1 MFCDD
6 CHTLVLAGEIVDFSF
21 RGISLMTDLMAL
33 VAGFILD
40 LIFGDPHWLPHPI
53 CLIGNLVGFLDK
65 KLRSLLGANKAAL
78 LFGGAV
84 LVVSVIFVSFTVPY
98 YILQLAGKINPMLA
112 WTLET
117 LMCYQI
123 FATKCL
129 KDESMQVYY
138 SLLENDIPKARTK
151 LSWIVGR
158 DTQELS
164 AEEIIKGAVETVAE
178 NTADGIIAPM
188 FYMFIGGA
196 PLAFLYKSI
205 NTMDSMVGYKND
217 TYLYF
222 GRCAAKMDDLANL
235 IPARI
240 TGIAMIF
247 ASAICGFNFANAW
260 KIFWRDRY
268 NHLSPNSAM
277 TESVAAGALNIQL
290 GGDHYYF
297 GKLVHKKTIGDNI
310 RSVEPEDIKRVNRIL
325 YATAVICLVAFILVY
340 YFVCSV
346 ILRSDIA

>member
-1 MFCDD
+1 MM
-6 CHTLVLAGEIVDFSF
+6 TLGAI
-21 RGISLMTDLMAL
+21 

-53 CLIGNLVGFLDK
+53 CLIGNLIGFLEK
-65 KLRSLLGANKAAL
+65 NLRRLLAPGKTALLLGGAL
-78 LFGGAV
+78 MVVIVISLSFAVPYAV
-84 LVVSVIFVSFTVPY
+84 L
-98 YILQLAGKINPMLA
+98 MLA
-112 WTLET
+112 EQVNPWLRFALET
-117 LMCYQI
+117 IMFYQI

-129 KDESMQVYY
+129 RDESMKVYTA
-138 SLLENDIPKARTK
+138 LHNNDLEDARVK

-158 DTQELS
+158 DTKELTT
-164 AEEIIKGAVETVAE
+164 EEVTKGAVETVAE

-196 PLAFLYKSI
+196 PLAFLYKGI

-217 TYLYF
+217 KFLYF
-222 GRCAAKMDDLANL
+222 GRCAAKLDDVANF

-240 TGIAMIF
+240 TGILMIL
-247 ASAICGFNFANAW
+247 ASYFLNMNAAGAW

-277 TESVAAGALNIQL
+277 TESVTAGALNIQL

-297 GKLVHKKTIGDNI
+297 GKLVHKDTIGDNI
-310 RSVEPEDIKRVNRIL
+310 RPVEAEDIVAVNNLL
-325 YATAVICLVAFILVY
+325 YMTAVISLLLFSLVY
-340 YFVCSV
+340 LVNSL
-346 ILRSDIA
+346 ILK

>member
-1 MFCDD
+1 MM
-6 CHTLVLAGEIVDFSF
+6 TLGAI
-21 RGISLMTDLMAL
+21 

-53 CLIGNLVGFLDK
+53 CLIGNLIGFLEK
-65 KLRSLLGANKAAL
+65 NLRRLLAPGKTALLLGGAL
-78 LFGGAV
+78 MVVIVLSLSYVVPYAV
-84 LVVSVIFVSFTVPY
+84 LILAEQVSPWLRF
-98 YILQLAGKINPMLA
+98 A
-112 WTLET
+112 LET
-117 LMCYQI
+117 VMFYQI

-129 KDESMQVYY
+129 RDESMKVYTA
-138 SLLENDIPKARTK
+138 LHNNDLEDARVK

-158 DTQELS
+158 DTKELT
-164 AEEIIKGAVETVAE
+164 AEEVTKGAVETVAE

-196 PLAFLYKSI
+196 PLAFLYKGI

-217 TYLYF
+217 KFLYF
-222 GRCAAKMDDLANL
+222 GRCAAKLDDVANF

-240 TGIAMIF
+240 TGILMIL
-247 ASAICGFNFANAW
+247 ASYFLNMNAAGAW

-277 TESVAAGALNIQL
+277 TESVTAGALNIQL

-297 GKLVHKKTIGDNI
+297 GKLVHKDTIGDNI
-310 RSVEPEDIKRVNRIL
+310 RPVVAEDIVAVNNLL
-325 YATAVICLVAFILVY
+325 YMTAVISLLLFSLVY
-340 YFVCSV
+340 LVNSL
-346 ILRSDIA
+346 ILK

>member
-1 MFCDD
+1 MM
-6 CHTLVLAGEIVDFSF
+6 TLGAI
-21 RGISLMTDLMAL
+21 

-53 CLIGNLVGFLDK
+53 CLIGNLIGFLEK
-65 KLRSLLGANKAAL
+65 NLRRLLAPGKTALLLGGAL
-78 LFGGAV
+78 MVVIVLSLSFAVPYAV
-84 LVVSVIFVSFTVPY
+84 L
-98 YILQLAGKINPMLA
+98 MLA
-112 WTLET
+112 EQLNPWLRFALET
-117 LMCYQI
+117 IMFYQI

-129 KDESMQVYY
+129 RDESMKVYTA
-138 SLLENDIPKARTK
+138 LHNNDLEDARVK

-158 DTQELS
+158 DTKELTT
-164 AEEIIKGAVETVAE
+164 EEVTKGAVETVAE

-196 PLAFLYKSI
+196 PLAFLYKGI

-217 TYLYF
+217 KFLYF
-222 GRCAAKMDDLANL
+222 GRCAAKLDDVANF

-240 TGIAMIF
+240 TGILMIL
-247 ASAICGFNFANAW
+247 ASYFLNMNAAGAW

-277 TESVAAGALNIQL
+277 TESVTAGALNIQL

-297 GKLVHKKTIGDNI
+297 GKLVHKDTIGDNI
-310 RSVEPEDIKRVNRIL
+310 RPVVAEDIVAVNNLL
-325 YATAVICLVAFILVY
+325 YMTAVISLLLFSLVY
-340 YFVCSV
+340 LVNSL
-346 ILRSDIA
+346 ILK

>member
-1 MFCDD
+1 MM
-6 CHTLVLAGEIVDFSF
+6 TLGAI
-21 RGISLMTDLMAL
+21 

-53 CLIGNLVGFLDK
+53 CLIGNLIGFLEK
-65 KLRSLLGANKAAL
+65 NLRRLLAPGKTALLLGGAL
-78 LFGGAV
+78 MVVIVISLSYVVPYAV
-84 LVVSVIFVSFTVPY
+84 L
-98 YILQLAGKINPMLA
+98 MLA
-112 WTLET
+112 EQVSPWLRFALET
-117 LMCYQI
+117 VMFYQI

-129 KDESMQVYY
+129 RDESMKVYTA
-138 SLLENDIPKARTK
+138 LHNNDLADARVK

-158 DTQELS
+158 DTKELT
-164 AEEIIKGAVETVAE
+164 AEEVTKGAVETVAE

-196 PLAFLYKSI
+196 PLAFLYKGI

-217 TYLYF
+217 KFLYF
-222 GRCAAKMDDLANL
+222 GRCAAKLDDVANL

-240 TGIAMIF
+240 TGILMIL
-247 ASAICGFNFANAW
+247 ASYFLNMNAAGAW

-277 TESVAAGALNIQL
+277 TESVTAGALNIQL

-297 GKLVHKKTIGDNI
+297 GKLVHKDTIGDNI
-310 RSVEPEDIKRVNRIL
+310 RPVVAEDIVAVNNLL
-325 YATAVICLVAFILVY
+325 YMTAVISLLLFSLVY
-340 YFVCSV
+340 LVNSL
-346 ILRSDIA
+346 ILK

>member
-1 MFCDD
+1 MM
-6 CHTLVLAGEIVDFSF
+6 TLGAI
-21 RGISLMTDLMAL
+21 

-53 CLIGNLVGFLDK
+53 CLIGNLIGFLEK
-65 KLRSLLGANKAAL
+65 NLRRLLAPGKTALLLGGALMVVIVLSLSFAVPYAL
-78 LFGGAV
+78 L
-84 LVVSVIFVSFTVPY
+84 
-98 YILQLAGKINPMLA
+98 MLA
-112 WTLET
+112 EQVNPWLRFALET
-117 LMCYQI
+117 IMFYQI

-129 KDESMQVYY
+129 RDESMKVYTA
-138 SLLENDIPKARTK
+138 LHNNDLEDARVK

-158 DTQELS
+158 DTKELT
-164 AEEIIKGAVETVAE
+164 AEEVTKGAVETVAE

-196 PLAFLYKSI
+196 PLAFLYKGI

-217 TYLYF
+217 KFLYF
-222 GRCAAKMDDLANL
+222 GRCAAKLDDVANL

-240 TGIAMIF
+240 TGIMMIL
-247 ASAICGFNFANAW
+247 ASYFLNMNAAGAW

-277 TESVAAGALNIQL
+277 TESVTAGALNIQL

-297 GKLVHKKTIGDNI
+297 GKLVHKDTIGDNI
-310 RSVEPEDIKRVNRIL
+310 RPVVAEDIVAVNNLL
-325 YATAVICLVAFILVY
+325 YMTAVISLLLFSLVY
-340 YFVCSV
+340 LVNSL
-346 ILRSDIA
+346 ILK

>member
-1 MFCDD
+1 MM
-6 CHTLVLAGEIVDFSF
+6 TLGAI
-21 RGISLMTDLMAL
+21 

-53 CLIGNLVGFLDK
+53 CLIGNLIGFLEK
-65 KLRSLLGANKAAL
+65 NLRRLLAPGKTALLLGGAL
-78 LFGGAV
+78 MVVIVLSLSYAVPYAV
-84 LVVSVIFVSFTVPY
+84 L
-98 YILQLAGKINPMLA
+98 MLA
-112 WTLET
+112 EQVSPWLRFALET
-117 LMCYQI
+117 VMFYQI

-129 KDESMQVYY
+129 RDESMKVYTA
-138 SLLENDIPKARTK
+138 LHNNDLADARVK

-158 DTQELS
+158 DTKELT
-164 AEEIIKGAVETVAE
+164 AEEVTKGAVETVAE

-196 PLAFLYKSI
+196 PLAFLYKGI

-217 TYLYF
+217 KFLYF
-222 GRCAAKMDDLANL
+222 GRCAAKLDDVANF

-240 TGIAMIF
+240 TGILMIL
-247 ASAICGFNFANAW
+247 ASYFLNMNAAGAW

-277 TESVAAGALNIQL
+277 TESVTAGALNIQL

-297 GKLVHKKTIGDNI
+297 GKLVHKDTIGDNI
-310 RSVEPEDIKRVNRIL
+310 RPVVAEDIVAVNNLL
-325 YATAVICLVAFILVY
+325 YMTAVISLLLFSLVY
-340 YFVCSV
+340 LVNSL
-346 ILRSDIA
+346 ILK

>member
-1 MFCDD
+1 MM
-6 CHTLVLAGEIVDFSF
+6 TLGAI
-21 RGISLMTDLMAL
+21 

-53 CLIGNLVGFLDK
+53 CLIGNLIGFLEK
-65 KLRSLLGANKAAL
+65 NLRRLLAPGKTALLLGGAL
-78 LFGGAV
+78 MVVIVISLSYAVPYAV
-84 LVVSVIFVSFTVPY
+84 L
-98 YILQLAGKINPMLA
+98 MLA
-112 WTLET
+112 EQVSPWLRFALET
-117 LMCYQI
+117 VMFYQI

-129 KDESMQVYY
+129 RDESMKVYTA
-138 SLLENDIPKARTK
+138 LHNNDLEDARVK

-158 DTQELS
+158 DTKELT
-164 AEEIIKGAVETVAE
+164 AEEVTKGAVETVAE

-196 PLAFLYKSI
+196 PLAFLYKGI

-217 TYLYF
+217 KFLYF
-222 GRCAAKMDDLANL
+222 GRCAAKLDDVANF

-240 TGIAMIF
+240 TGILMIL
-247 ASAICGFNFANAW
+247 ASYFLNMNAAGAW

-277 TESVAAGALNIQL
+277 TESVTAGALNIQL

-297 GKLVHKKTIGDNI
+297 GKLVHKDTIGDNI
-310 RSVEPEDIKRVNRIL
+310 RPVVAEDIVAVNNLL
-325 YATAVICLVAFILVY
+325 YMTAVISLLLFSLVY
-340 YFVCSV
+340 LVNSL
-346 ILRSDIA
+346 ILK

>member
-1 MFCDD
+1 MM
-6 CHTLVLAGEIVDFSF
+6 TLGAI
-21 RGISLMTDLMAL
+21 

-53 CLIGNLVGFLDK
+53 CLIGNLIGFLEK
-65 KLRSLLGANKAAL
+65 NLRRLLAPGKTALLLGGAL
-78 LFGGAV
+78 MVVIVLSLSYVVPYAV
-84 LVVSVIFVSFTVPY
+84 L
-98 YILQLAGKINPMLA
+98 MLA
-112 WTLET
+112 EQVSPWLRFALET
-117 LMCYQI
+117 IMFYQI

-129 KDESMQVYY
+129 RDESMKVYTA
-138 SLLENDIPKARTK
+138 LHNNDLEDARVK

-158 DTQELS
+158 DTKELT
-164 AEEIIKGAVETVAE
+164 AEEVTKGAVETVAE

-196 PLAFLYKSI
+196 PLAFLYKGI

-217 TYLYF
+217 KFLYF
-222 GRCAAKMDDLANL
+222 GRCAAKLDDVANF

-240 TGIAMIF
+240 TGILMIL
-247 ASAICGFNFANAW
+247 ASYFLNMNAAGAW

-277 TESVAAGALNIQL
+277 TESVTAGALNIQL

-297 GKLVHKKTIGDNI
+297 GKLVHKDTIGDNI
-310 RSVEPEDIKRVNRIL
+310 RPVVAEDIVAVNNLL
-325 YATAVICLVAFILVY
+325 YMTAVISLLLFSLVY
-340 YFVCSV
+340 LVNSL
-346 ILRSDIA
+346 ILK

>member
-1 MFCDD
+1 MM
-6 CHTLVLAGEIVDFSF
+6 TLGAI
-21 RGISLMTDLMAL
+21 

-53 CLIGNLVGFLDK
+53 CLIGNLIGFLEK
-65 KLRSLLGANKAAL
+65 NLRRLLAPGKTALLLGGAL
-78 LFGGAV
+78 MVVIVISLSYVVPYAV
-84 LVVSVIFVSFTVPY
+84 L
-98 YILQLAGKINPMLA
+98 MLA
-112 WTLET
+112 EQVNPCLRFALET
-117 LMCYQI
+117 IMFYQI

-129 KDESMQVYY
+129 RDESMKVYTA
-138 SLLENDIPKARTK
+138 LHNNDLEDARVK

-158 DTQELS
+158 DTKELT
-164 AEEIIKGAVETVAE
+164 AEEVTKGAVETVAE

-196 PLAFLYKSI
+196 PLAFLYKGI

-217 TYLYF
+217 KFLYF
-222 GRCAAKMDDLANL
+222 GRCAAKLDDVANF

-240 TGIAMIF
+240 TGILMIL
-247 ASAICGFNFANAW
+247 ASYFLNMNAAGAW

-277 TESVAAGALNIQL
+277 TESVTAGALNIQL

-297 GKLVHKKTIGDNI
+297 GKLVHKDTIGDNI
-310 RSVEPEDIKRVNRIL
+310 RPVVAEDIVAVNNLL
-325 YATAVICLVAFILVY
+325 YMTAVISLLLFSLVY
-340 YFVCSV
+340 LVNSL
-346 ILRSDIA
+346 ILK

>member
-1 MFCDD
+1 MM
-6 CHTLVLAGEIVDFSF
+6 TLGAI
-21 RGISLMTDLMAL
+21 

-53 CLIGNLVGFLDK
+53 CLIGNLIGFLDK
-65 KLRSLLGANKAAL
+65 KLRRMLAPGETALLLGGAL
-78 LFGGAV
+78 MVIIVLVLAFAVPYAV
-84 LVVSVIFVSFTVPY
+84 LT
-98 YILQLAGKINPMLA
+98 LAEHVNPWLRFA
-112 WTLET
+112 LET
-117 LMCYQI
+117 VMCYQI

-129 KDESMQVYY
+129 RDESMKVYTA
-138 SLLENDIPKARTK
+138 LKDNDLVDARLK

-158 DTQELS
+158 DTKELDA
-164 AEEIIKGAVETVAE
+164 AEVTKGAVETVAE

-196 PLAFLYKSI
+196 PLAFLYKGI

-222 GRCAAKMDDLANL
+222 GRCAAKLDDLANL

-240 TGIAMIF
+240 TGLVMIA
-247 ASAICGFNFANAW
+247 AAYCVGLNGAGAW

-277 TESVAAGALNIQL
+277 TESVTAGALNIQL

-297 GKLVHKKTIGDNI
+297 GKLVHKDTIGDDI
-310 RSVEPEDIKRVNRIL
+310 RPVCAEDIVQANRLL
-325 YATAVICLVAFILVY
+325 YMTAVLCLALF
-340 YFVCSV
+340 SV
-346 ILRSDIA
+346 IYLIFK

>member
-1 MFCDD
+1 MM
-6 CHTLVLAGEIVDFSF
+6 TLGAI
-21 RGISLMTDLMAL
+21 

-53 CLIGNLVGFLDK
+53 CLIGNLIGFLEK
-65 KLRSLLGANKAAL
+65 NLRRLLAPGKTAL
-78 LFGGAV
+78 LFGGALMVVIV
-84 LVVSVIFVSFTVPY
+84 LSLSYAVPY
-98 YILQLAGKINPMLA
+98 AVLMLA
-112 WTLET
+112 EQVSPWLRFALET
-117 LMCYQI
+117 VMFYQI

-129 KDESMQVYY
+129 RDESMKVYTA
-138 SLLENDIPKARTK
+138 LHNNDLGDARVK

-158 DTQELS
+158 DTNELT
-164 AEEIIKGAVETVAE
+164 AEEVTKGAVETVAE

-196 PLAFLYKSI
+196 PLAFLYKGI

-217 TYLYF
+217 KFLYF
-222 GRCAAKMDDLANL
+222 GRCAAKLDDVANF

-240 TGIAMIF
+240 TGILMIL
-247 ASAICGFNFANAW
+247 ASYFLNMNAAGAW

-277 TESVAAGALNIQL
+277 TESVTAGALNIQL

-297 GKLVHKKTIGDNI
+297 GKLVHKDTIGDNI
-310 RSVEPEDIKRVNRIL
+310 RPVVAEDIVAVNNLL
-325 YATAVICLVAFILVY
+325 YMTAVISLLLFSLVY
-340 YFVCSV
+340 LVNSL
-346 ILRSDIA
+346 ILK